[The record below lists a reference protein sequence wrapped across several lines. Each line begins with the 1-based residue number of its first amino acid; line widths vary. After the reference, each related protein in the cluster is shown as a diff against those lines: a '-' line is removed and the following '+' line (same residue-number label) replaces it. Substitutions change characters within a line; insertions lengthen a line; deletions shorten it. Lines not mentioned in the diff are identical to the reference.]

1 MTAEEKMGYMLL
13 SHNFNISSN
22 ILPEL
27 DRNEFNQVFAEGLK
41 EQKNIHCQQLSHPH
55 WMVKIAFPL
64 DEISPVQVGELCINA
79 LVEKRKEQI
88 STHASLP
95 QTLFLAGKKTT
106 PPLNDNPEGLQTGQW
121 GVDVVE
127 TVSAKD
133 FLAQIDWQQVVT
145 TKNEKDVFKIERL

>member
-1 MTAEEKMGYMLL
+1 MGYMLL

-27 DRNEFNQVFAEGLK
+27 NRKEFNHVFSEGLK
-41 EQKNIHCQQLSHPH
+41 KQKNINCQQLSHPH
-55 WMVKIAFPL
+55 WMVKISFPL
-64 DEISPVQVGELCINA
+64 DEISPVQVGELCVQA

-88 STHASLP
+88 SVDGLLP

-106 PPLNDNPEGLQTGQW
+106 PPLSDNPEGLQTGQW

-127 TVSAKD
+127 TVSAKE
-133 FLAQIDWQQVVT
+133 FLAQIGWEQVIA
-145 TKNEKDVFKIERL
+145 TKNEKDVFKIERR